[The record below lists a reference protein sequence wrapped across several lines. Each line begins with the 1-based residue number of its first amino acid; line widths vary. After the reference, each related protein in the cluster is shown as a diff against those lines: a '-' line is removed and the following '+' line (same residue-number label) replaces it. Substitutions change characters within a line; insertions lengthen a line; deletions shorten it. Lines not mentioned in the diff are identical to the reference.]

1 MSSPIE
7 LTGTRSASL
16 SRGAAVETIVPS
28 MISMKKQPATRK
40 PTRRCLASI
49 TARHLPVT
57 DSASAT
63 IDLPKPIQTAGP

>member
-7 LTGTRSASL
+7 LTGTRRASL

-49 TARHLPVT
+49 TARDLLATGPVST
-57 DSASAT
+57 P
-63 IDLPKPIQTAGP
+63 IDIHKPTQTGEP

>member
-28 MISMKKQPATRK
+28 MISMKKHPATRN

-49 TARHLPVT
+49 TPRDLLAASPTSIPVT
-57 DSASAT
+57 
-63 IDLPKPIQTAGP
+63 LCQTYTNPAP